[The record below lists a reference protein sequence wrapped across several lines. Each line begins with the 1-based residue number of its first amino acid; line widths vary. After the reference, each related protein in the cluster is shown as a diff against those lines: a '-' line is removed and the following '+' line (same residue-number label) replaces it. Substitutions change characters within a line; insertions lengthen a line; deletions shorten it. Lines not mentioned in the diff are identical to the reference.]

1 MQELAFKPNLKY
13 IKIAKEAEKK
23 LKAKEV
29 NLINLK
35 DFLYAN
41 LYLGNYEH
49 LLKKLPKK
57 MPEPTT
63 KEEVIAYYFI
73 KGLYER
79 DISTHKKK
87 DKDLYVGPLEFLEKR
102 SRYKK
107 ALTYLSIAFGM
118 AETTG
123 FMKAETAR
131 ELALSLVEYW
141 VFLESEVNNV
151 WPIYFFG
158 DRSIYSVDKLPMDLF
173 RMALQAIEDPQEKA
187 ETLLHLSQKLISYSR
202 VSSFCLL
209 GLNLPSFA
217 SENRFDN
224 THITLS
230 QEIVIEEEDIK
241 ERKSIVEKLSYIIF
255 EELEKIEDEY
265 IRAPA
270 YLYFLTLAVYHTPSA
285 RLYRHAK
292 DALDLYERHGLCPI
306 NMPSILFILWA
317 QALIFKE
324 YEDAK
329 KYADKIAQEAGT
341 SLRISGLYDI
351 FVARILWSF
360 LRMLYKSEGAKETE
374 IYLEKLAELL
384 KHVAQKLKE
393 VSHCNIFELLADVYQ
408 ETENKEKVFELVRA
422 IEPKIKRKDLE
433 RRNFKKYCVV
443 DNDEIP
449 F

>member
-79 DISTHKKK
+79 DISIHKKK
-87 DKDLYVGPLEFLEKR
+87 DKDLYVGPLEFLEKK

-141 VFLESEVNNV
+141 ASLESEMDYLG
-151 WPIYFFG
+151 PFYFG
-158 DRSIYSVDKLPMDLF
+158 DRPFYSVDKLPTNLF
-173 RMALQAIEDPQEKA
+173 RMTLQAIEDPQEKA
-187 ETLLHLSQKLISYSR
+187 ETLIHLSQKLISYSR
-202 VSSFCLL
+202 GSPFGLL
-209 GLNLPSFA
+209 ELNLPSFA

-230 QEIVIEEEDIK
+230 QEIVIGEEDIK
-241 ERKSIVEKLSYIIF
+241 EGKSIVEKLSYIIF

-270 YLYFLTLAVYHTPSA
+270 YLSFLTLAVYHTLSA

-292 DALDLYERHGLCPI
+292 DALDLYERYGLCPI
-306 NMPSILFILWA
+306 NMPFILFILWA

-329 KYADKIAQEAGT
+329 KYADKIAQEVGT
-341 SLRISGLYDI
+341 SLRVSGLYDI

-384 KHVAQKLKE
+384 RHVAQKLKE

-433 RRNFKKYCVV
+433 RRNFKKYCVKEV
-443 DNDEIP
+443 
-449 F
+449 

>member
-1 MQELAFKPNLKY
+1 MQELTFKPNLKY

-79 DISTHKKK
+79 DISIHKKK
-87 DKDLYVGPLEFLEKR
+87 DKDPYVGPLGFLEKR

-141 VFLESEVNNV
+141 TSLESEMDYLRSF
-151 WPIYFFG
+151 YFGNRPF
-158 DRSIYSVDKLPMDLF
+158 YSVDKLPMDLF

-202 VSSFCLL
+202 GLPFGML
-209 GLNLPSFA
+209 GFNLPSFA

-224 THITLS
+224 THITLL

-241 ERKSIVEKLSYIIF
+241 EGKSIVEKLSDIIF

-270 YLYFLTLAVYHTPSA
+270 CLSFLTLAVYHTLSA

-329 KYADKIAQEAGT
+329 KYADKIAQEVGT

-384 KHVAQKLKE
+384 KHVAQELKD

-449 F
+449 S

>member
-13 IKIAKEAEKK
+13 IKIAKKAEKK

-79 DISTHKKK
+79 DISIHKKK
-87 DKDLYVGPLEFLEKR
+87 DKDLYVSPLEFLEKK

-141 VFLESEVNNV
+141 ASLESEMDYLG
-151 WPIYFFG
+151 PFYFG
-158 DRSIYSVDKLPMDLF
+158 DRPFYSVDKLPTNLF

-202 VSSFCLL
+202 GSPFGLL
-209 GLNLPSFA
+209 ELNLPSFA

-241 ERKSIVEKLSYIIF
+241 EGKSIVEKLSYIIF

-270 YLYFLTLAVYHTPSA
+270 YLSFLTLAVYHTLSA

-292 DALDLYERHGLCPI
+292 DALDLYERYGLCPI
-306 NMPSILFILWA
+306 NMPFILFILWA
-317 QALIFKE
+317 QALIFKG

-329 KYADKIAQEAGT
+329 KYADKISQEVGT
-341 SLRISGLYDI
+341 SLRVSGLYDI

-360 LRMLYKSEGAKETE
+360 LRMPYKSEGAKETE

-384 KHVAQKLKE
+384 KHVAQELKE

-433 RRNFKKYCVV
+433 RRNFKKYCVKEV
-443 DNDEIP
+443 
-449 F
+449 